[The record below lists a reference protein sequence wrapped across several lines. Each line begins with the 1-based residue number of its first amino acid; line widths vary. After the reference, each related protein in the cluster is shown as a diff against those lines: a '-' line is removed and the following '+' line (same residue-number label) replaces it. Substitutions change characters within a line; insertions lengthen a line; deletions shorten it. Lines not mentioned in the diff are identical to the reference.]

1 MRLRVSHIRRLSLN
15 VTNVAIIGASGYT
28 GLELL
33 KILISHPNF
42 NITYVA
48 NSEGSMRL
56 KDLHPCLDGVYEC
69 DVQKADIDEIAKNSE
84 LVFLALPHKTAM
96 AYVKPLLQKGLKV
109 VDLSADYRLKLDV
122 YEEHYCEH
130 TDKENLTHAV
140 YGLPELFRQKIKSAK
155 LIANPGCYP
164 TTAILGAL
172 PFMKYKK
179 EDSAFIVDAKS
190 GVSGAG
196 KKLSDVTHFVNVN
209 DNFFAY
215 NPLGHRHAPEIAE
228 KLGID
233 FENVSF
239 VPHLVPATRGMVS
252 SIYMQVN
259 GDFDPLAVLKE
270 YYKDEKFVRIRENPV
285 DMKNVAGTHFCDIFA
300 KRKGDTLFISC
311 AIDNLLKGASSAAV
325 ANANLMM
332 GYDEHTA
339 LPIIAYVP

>member
-1 MRLRVSHIRRLSLN
+1 MS

-33 KILISHPNF
+33 KMLINHPHF

-48 NSEGSMRL
+48 NTEGNMTL
-56 KDLHPCLDGVYEC
+56 KELHPSLESVYEC
-69 DVQKADIDEIAKNSE
+69 DIQKADIDEVAKVSE
-84 LVFLALPHKTAM
+84 LVFLALPHKAAM
-96 AYVKPLLQKGLKV
+96 AYVKPLLQKRLKV
-109 VDLSADYRLKLDV
+109 VDLSADYRLELET
-122 YEEHYCEH
+122 YEKHYCEH

-140 YGLPELFRQKIKSAK
+140 YGLPELFRDEIKKAR

-164 TTAILGAL
+164 TSAILGAL

-179 EDSAFIVDAKS
+179 DATPFIVDAKS

-228 KLGID
+228 KLNID
-233 FENVSF
+233 FSDVSF
-239 VPHLVPATRGMVS
+239 VPHLVPATRGMIS
-252 SIYMQVN
+252 SIYMQVS
-259 GDFDPLAVLKE
+259 GDFDPIEVLKE
-270 YYKDEKFVRIRENPV
+270 YYKDEKFIRIRENPV
-285 DMKNVAGTHFCDIFA
+285 DMKSVAGTHFCDIFA
-300 KRKGDTLFISC
+300 KRNGDTLFISS

-332 GYDEHTA
+332 GYDEHIS
-339 LPIIAYVP
+339 LPNIAYVP